1 MALEDLQRLHNRVIT
16 TVGNTSA
23 SNNPKQVPHDLS
35 AQVTKGAQAFAA
47 GNTLGLSEEE
57 VLAAVSRQARRQR
70 MRGEDGMTM
79 AEMQGKLQQAQAS
92 LAEMSEGE
100 ELKGISYR
108 EEPEVDPFGQD
119 QGQYAEYQPGDSQYD
134 DQVREK
140 LQDQM
145 DDMTVFDS
153 QGERVYDFGKPL
165 LKTGANPEEFD
176 ELDAEKRAMFDEPVR
191 MVKQSALPQDVRY
204 SQQDELQ
211 KQRKLSSDVVASE
224 RNRRSPSSKLREGY
238 NNVKAAIEAEGLVR
252 SGGQYRGR
260 SDAEMLAAMP
270 QAQRIDVPAAL
281 ARASGLD
288 QEPFGGD
295 YRTGQSFMFVDPIT
309 QESLASPT
317 PPPVSANAPDTANA
331 LNAPPPAQTAQD
343 WMMANTPDYRSG
355 GRVFGD
361 LPQTDITSSTSLF
374 SDRVRRL
381 NPELIAIQPAL
392 GTVPGNL
399 RSAAGLQNTS
409 DMIIDAV
416 RRRNAAKRPG
426 TRDIAF
432 YDREL
437 VDDPKTGKRKMKNI
451 RNENPGVAQVLNMLG
466 YSPIESERL
475 ASSLFQMEM
484 QRRSGRNI
492 NASKDYKERNKV
504 FGPIE
509 RNRSKIEFN
518 APEAIDPK
526 DGQTEIARMRPGQ
539 QMEGRDIVTRMRELS
554 DPMAAMPFIGATAAD
569 GEAPKI
575 ENRTGQTN
583 PVQIERAL
591 RDKERAF
598 LAKNPDGNYDV
609 DSWIKGAV
617 KAQQGA
623 DSTNAKIAREMEER
637 MKYLPPNA
645 LSSRLPRRA

>member
-1 MALEDLQRLHNRVIT
+1 
-16 TVGNTSA
+16 
-23 SNNPKQVPHDLS
+23 
-35 AQVTKGAQAFAA
+35 
-47 GNTLGLSEEE
+47 
-57 VLAAVSRQARRQR
+57 
-70 MRGEDGMTM
+70 MRGEDGMTVS
-79 AEMQGKLQQAQAS
+79 EMQGKLQQAQAS
-92 LAEMSEGE
+92 LAEMSEGA
-100 ELKGISYR
+100 ELKGLSYK

-119 QGQYAEYQPGDSQYD
+119 QGQYAEYQPGDTQYD
-134 DQVREK
+134 DQVRGN

-153 QGERVYDFGKPL
+153 NGERVYDFGKPL
-165 LKTGANPEEFD
+165 LKTGAKPEEFD
-176 ELDAEKRAMFDEPVR
+176 ELDAEKRSMFDEPQR
-191 MVKQSALPQDVRY
+191 MVPQSALPQGIRF

-211 KQRKLSSDVVASE
+211 DQRKLSSDVVASE
-224 RNRRSPSSKLREGY
+224 RNRRSPQSKLREGY
-238 NNVKAAIEAEGLVR
+238 NDVNAAIEAEGLVR
-252 SGGQYRGR
+252 SEGQYRGR

-270 QAQRIDVPAAL
+270 QAERIDVPAAL
-281 ARASGLD
+281 AQASGLD

-295 YRTGQSFMFVDPIT
+295 YRTGQSFMYVDPVT

-343 WMMANTPDYRSG
+343 WMMANTPDFRSG

-374 SDRVRRL
+374 ADRVRRL
-381 NPELIAIQPAL
+381 NPELIAIEPAL

-409 DMIIDAV
+409 DLIIDAV
-416 RRRNAAKRPG
+416 QRRNAAKRPG
-426 TRDIAF
+426 TKDIAF

-451 RNENPGVAQVLNMLG
+451 KNEAPGVAQVLNMLG
-466 YSPIESERL
+466 YSPVESERL

-484 QRRSGRNI
+484 QRRSGRNVD
-492 NASKDYKERNKV
+492 ASRDYKDRNQT

-509 RNRSKIEFN
+509 RNRANIVFN

-526 DGQTEIARMRPGQ
+526 DGQTEIARMKPGQ

-554 DPMAAMPFIGATAAD
+554 DPMAAMPFIGATAAA
-569 GEAPKI
+569 GEGPKI
-575 ENRTGQTN
+575 ENRTGQTD

-591 RDKERAF
+591 REKEQEF

-637 MKYLPPNA
+637 MKYLPPSA
-645 LSSRLPRRA
+645 LSSRLRRG

>member
-23 SNNPKQVPHDLS
+23 SNNPQQVPHDANDQLR
-35 AQVTKGAQAFAA
+35 KGAAAFAA
-47 GNTLGLSEEE
+47 GETLGLSEEE
-57 VLAAVSRQARRQR
+57 VLSALSRQRRRQR
-70 MRGEDGMTM
+70 LRGEEPMTV
-79 AEMQGKLQQAQAS
+79 AEMEGKLKQAQAS
-92 LAEMSEGE
+92 LAEMSEGAE
-100 ELKGISYR
+100 IKGLSYR

-134 DQVREK
+134 DQVRGN

-153 QGERVYDFGKPL
+153 NGERVYDYGKPL
-165 LKTGANPEEFD
+165 LKTGAKPEEFD
-176 ELDAEKRAMFDEPVR
+176 DLDAEKRAMFDEPAR
-191 MVKQSALPQDVRY
+191 MVPQSVLPQGVRY
-204 SQQDELQ
+204 SQREELQ
-211 KQRKLSSDVVASE
+211 DQRRLSSDVVASE
-224 RNRRSPSSKLREGY
+224 RNRRSPQSKLREGY
-238 NNVKAAIEAEGLVR
+238 NDVNAAIEAEGLVR
-252 SGGQYRGR
+252 SQGQYRGR
-260 SDAEMLAAMP
+260 SDAGMLAGMP
-270 QAQRIDVPAAL
+270 QAERIDVPAAL
-281 ARASGLD
+281 AQASGLD

-295 YRTGQSFMFVDPIT
+295 YRTGQSFMYVDPVT

-343 WMMANTPDYRSG
+343 WMMANTPDFRSG

-374 SDRVRRL
+374 ADRVRRL
-381 NPELIAIQPAL
+381 NPELIAIEPAL
-392 GTVPGNL
+392 GAVPGNL

-416 RRRNAAKRPG
+416 GRRNATKRPG

-451 RNENPGVAQVLNMLG
+451 KNNEPGVAQVLNMLG
-466 YSPIESERL
+466 YSPVESERL

-484 QRRSGRNI
+484 QRRSGRNVE
-492 NASKDYKERNKV
+492 ASRDYKDRNET

-509 RNRSKIEFN
+509 RNRANIVFN

-526 DGQTEIARMRPGQ
+526 DGQTEIARMRSGQ
-539 QMEGRDIVTRMRELS
+539 QMEGRDIVTRLRELS
-554 DPMAAMPFIGATAAD
+554 DPMAAMPFIGATAAA

-575 ENRTGQTN
+575 ENRTGQTD

-591 RDKERAF
+591 RKKEQEF

-609 DSWIKGAV
+609 DSWIQGAV

-623 DSTNAKIAREMEER
+623 DSTTAQIAREMEER
-637 MKYLPPNA
+637 MKYMPPSA
-645 LSSRLPRRA
+645 LSSRLPRRF

>member
-23 SNNPKQVPHDLS
+23 SNNPSQVPHDANEQL
-35 AQVTKGAQAFAA
+35 TKGAQAFAA
-47 GNTLGLSEEE
+47 GETLGLSEEE

-70 MRGEDGMTM
+70 MRGEDGMTV

-92 LAEMSEGE
+92 LAEMSDGA
-100 ELKGISYR
+100 ELRGVSYL

-134 DQVREK
+134 DQVRGK
-140 LQDQM
+140 LQDEM
-145 DDMTVFDS
+145 DDMTVFNDA
-153 QGERVYDFGKPL
+153 GERVYEWGQPV
-165 LKTGANPEEFD
+165 LKTGVKPAEFD
-176 ELDAEKRAMFDEPVR
+176 ELDAEKRASYEESPR
-191 MVKQSALPQDVRY
+191 MVPQSALSEGVRY
-204 SQQDELQ
+204 APRAELQ
-211 KQRKLSSDVVASE
+211 SQRNQSADLVADE
-224 RNRRSPSSKLREGY
+224 RNRRSPESKLREGY
-238 NNVKAAIEAEGLVR
+238 SDVKSAIEAEGLVR
-252 SGGQYRGR
+252 SQGQYRGR

-270 QAQRIDVPAAL
+270 QAERIDVPAAL

-295 YRTGQSFMFVDPIT
+295 YRTGQSFMYVDPVT

-331 LNAPPPAQTAQD
+331 LNAPLPEQPALD
-343 WMMANTPDYRSG
+343 WVMANNSDFRSG

-361 LPQTDITSSTSLF
+361 LPQTDITASTSLF

-381 NPELIAIQPAL
+381 NPELIAIDPRL
-392 GTVPGNL
+392 GTVPDNL
-399 RSAAGLQNTS
+399 RSASGLQNAS
-409 DMIIDAV
+409 NMIIDAV
-416 RRRNAAKRPG
+416 KRRNASKGPG
-426 TRDIAF
+426 TKDIAF

-437 VDDPKTGKRKMKNI
+437 VDDPKTGKRRMKNI
-451 RNENPGVAQVLNMLG
+451 RNENPGIAQVLNMLG

-484 QRRSGRNI
+484 QSRSGRNVD
-492 NASKDYKERNKV
+492 SSRDYKERNKA

-509 RNRSKIEFN
+509 RNRGNIEFN
-518 APEAIDPK
+518 APEAIDPLS
-526 DGQTEIARMRPGQ
+526 GQTEIARMRPGQ

-583 PVQIERAL
+583 PIEIERTL
-591 RDKERAF
+591 RRKEQEF

-609 DSWIKGAV
+609 DSWIEGAV

-623 DSTNAKIAREMEER
+623 DSTTSAIAREMEER
-637 MKYLPPNA
+637 MKYLPPSA